1 MCLDG
6 SPPGYYFHPGTGSG
20 ANKWLLHLKGGGWCF
35 EGIESCYNR
44 SFTTLGTSNNWTS
57 TIMLDGALS
66 PDQASNPAFYN
77 WNIVYFMYCDGASFS
92 ADRYICMLVIH
103 QVQDCHPDYAQFLEL
118 SPFLFQTILLLFQN
132 NHVLFQRTLY
142 SNYK

>member
-1 MCLDG
+1 MQGAVCLDG

-92 ADRYICMLVIH
+92 ADRYICMHGYTPGSRLPP
-103 QVQDCHPDYAQFLEL
+103 HPSLLYWVL
-118 SPFLFQTILLLFQN
+118 SEVYVWL
-132 NHVLFQRTLY
+132 
-142 SNYK
+142 